1 MLLVAPSGPVAEWSH
16 SLSQIV
22 TDVVRLRTLNLGDYK
37 LVS

>member
-1 MLLVAPSGPVAEWSH
+1 MLLAAPSGPAAEWSD

-22 TDVVRLRTLNLGDYK
+22 TDVVRLRTLSLGDYK